1 MSEFLAG
8 LGGKVEERLLHIIH
22 TTGGSIREHAD
33 VMLCRASRTIKRSSV
48 VMMLAVVGVG
58 LLIVGW
64 VMLNLALHTF
74 LAERISL
81 PVAHLVVM
89 GLNILVG
96 GILLIVAA
104 KLTLT
109 VEGPP
114 ALRRTA
120 MPRTAMPRRWP
131 PAHVPAIEMRRAVLP
146 EPKPQPQLLAL
157 PPSDLQSAVGA
168 AFELGMLAAQTI
180 PQLVK
185 ALRKPTPLDQ

>member
-33 VMLCRASRTIKRSSV
+33 VMLSRASRTVKRSSV
-48 VMMLAVVGVG
+48 VMLLAVIGVG

-64 VMLNLALHTF
+64 VMLNLALHTL
-74 LAERISL
+74 LAERTSI
-81 PVAHLVVM
+81 PIAHLVVM
-89 GLNILVG
+89 GLNIVVG
-96 GILLIVAA
+96 GALLIIAA

-109 VEGPP
+109 VEGP
-114 ALRRTA
+114 ATLRRPSA
-120 MPRTAMPRRWP
+120 PRRWP
-131 PAHVPAIEMRRAVLP
+131 PAHVPVVEMRRAVLP
-146 EPKPQPQLLAL
+146 EPKPQLLAL
-157 PPSDLQSAVGA
+157 PPNDLQSAVGA

-185 ALRKPTPLDQ
+185 ALRRPPPLDR

>member
-33 VMLCRASRTIKRSSV
+33 VMMCRASRTIKRSSV
-48 VMMLAVVGVG
+48 VMMLAIVGVG

-74 LAERISL
+74 LAERISM

-96 GILLIVAA
+96 GVLLIVAA

-114 ALRRTA
+114 VMRRSA
-120 MPRTAMPRRWP
+120 APRRWP
-131 PAHVPAIEMRRAVLP
+131 PAHVPSIEMRRAVLP

-185 ALRKPTPLDQ
+185 ALRKPTPLDR